1 MQLVRLGEYSMASNN
16 KKVKQTLTLFIITFL
31 VSLIV
36 ITYFIKSFS
45 PNVDVEIGGESDEQ
59 QYVEENSES
68 DVKKAIDDRLRWIQL
83 EDNMPGA
90 AKRNDEQNGNEI
102 TYESEK
108 VKKHKENIDT
118 SLDTSDVDTEQQQ
131 ELKPIEYVGP
141 EHTSAVPP
149 VPAPQ
154 KAEPPKMSKVY
165 VGSYPTIEQ
174 AIQAQNNLMNVS
186 SSISPFVKEVNGSY
200 VLQAGSYA
208 SPNKAEAVSR
218 EINSLGFHARV
229 VKE

>member
-1 MQLVRLGEYSMASNN
+1 MAPTQN
-16 KKVKQTLTLFIITFL
+16 KKVKQTLVLFIVTFFI
-31 VSLIV
+31 SLIV

-45 PNVDVEIGGESDEQ
+45 PNVDVEIGGNDTEQ
-59 QYVEENSES
+59 NSTDTSES
-68 DVKKAIDDRLRWIQL
+68 DVKQPIDDRLRWIQL

-90 AKRNDEQNGNEI
+90 AKREDGQNPEV
-102 TYESEK
+102 TYESDK
-108 VKKHKENIDT
+108 VKTPEET
-118 SLDTSDVDTEQQQ
+118 SEDVSASDKTN
-131 ELKPIEYVGP
+131 ELETVEYNGP
-141 EHTSAVPP
+141 EHKSSLNPP
-149 VPAPQ
+149 VPAVP

-174 AIQAQNNLMNVS
+174 AIQAQNKLMSTS
-186 SSISPFVKEVNGSY
+186 STVSPFVKEVNGSY

-208 SPNKAEAVSR
+208 DAGKAEAVSR

>member
-1 MQLVRLGEYSMASNN
+1 MTSKD
-16 KKVKQTLTLFIITFL
+16 KKVKQTAALFIVTFL

-59 QYVEENSES
+59 QTVEENTDS

-90 AKRNDEQNGNEI
+90 AKREDGQQN
-102 TYESEK
+102 
-108 VKKHKENIDT
+108 
-118 SLDTSDVDTEQQQ
+118 SDVTYQTDRVKTPEEIAEDVEKSTNKAH

-141 EHTSAVPP
+141 QHNSNVTPP
-149 VPAPQ
+149 TPTVQ
-154 KAEPPKMSKVY
+154 QAEPPKMSKVY

-174 AIQAQNNLMNVS
+174 AIQAQNKLMSTSTSV
-186 SSISPFVKEVNGSY
+186 SPFVKEVNGSY

>member
-1 MQLVRLGEYSMASNN
+1 MAPKD
-16 KKVKQTLTLFIITFL
+16 KKVKQTMALFIVTFL
-31 VSLIV
+31 ISLIV

-45 PNVDVEIGGESDEQ
+45 PNVDVEIGGESEEHQTVDE
-59 QYVEENSES
+59 STDS
-68 DVKKAIDDRLRWIQL
+68 DIKKAIDDRLRWIQL

-90 AKRNDEQNGNEI
+90 AKRNDEQNQDGVS
-102 TYESEK
+102 YETDK
-108 VKKHKENIDT
+108 VKTPQEIAEEVENKSQHQD
-118 SLDTSDVDTEQQQ
+118 SNRK

-141 EHTSAVPP
+141 QHKSTLEPP
-149 VPAPQ
+149 VPVTPQ
-154 KAEPPKMSKVY
+154 AEPPKMSKVY

-174 AIQAQNNLMNVS
+174 AIQAQNKLMSTSASV
-186 SSISPFVKEVNGSY
+186 SPFVKEVNGSY

-208 SPNKAEAVSR
+208 SAGKAEAVSR

>member
-1 MQLVRLGEYSMASNN
+1 MAPKD
-16 KKVKQTLTLFIITFL
+16 KKVKQTMALFIVTFL
-31 VSLIV
+31 ISLIV

-45 PNVDVEIGGESDEQ
+45 PNVDVEIGGESEEHQTVDE
-59 QYVEENSES
+59 STDS
-68 DVKKAIDDRLRWIQL
+68 DIKKAIDDRLRWIQL

-90 AKRNDEQNGNEI
+90 AKRNDEQNQDGVS
-102 TYESEK
+102 YETDK
-108 VKKHKENIDT
+108 VKTPQEIAEEVENKSQHQD
-118 SLDTSDVDTEQQQ
+118 SNGK

-141 EHTSAVPP
+141 QHKSTVAPP
-149 VPAPQ
+149 VPVTPQ
-154 KAEPPKMSKVY
+154 AEPPKMSKVY

-174 AIQAQNNLMNVS
+174 AIQAQNKLMSTSASV
-186 SSISPFVKEVNGSY
+186 SPFVKEVNGSY

-208 SPNKAEAVSR
+208 SAGKAEAVSR

>member
-1 MQLVRLGEYSMASNN
+1 MAPKD
-16 KKVKQTLTLFIITFL
+16 KKVKQTVALFIVTFL
-31 VSLIV
+31 ISLIV

-59 QYVEENSES
+59 QTIDES
-68 DVKKAIDDRLRWIQL
+68 TDSDIKKAIDDRLRWIQL

-90 AKRNDEQNGNEI
+90 AKRDNGQNAEDVS
-102 TYESEK
+102 YESDKVRTPEEIAEDVEK
-108 VKKHKENIDT
+108 TSKSSQKEK
-118 SLDTSDVDTEQQQ
+118 

-141 EHTSAVPP
+141 QHKSTVEPP
-149 VPAPQ
+149 VPVTPQ
-154 KAEPPKMSKVY
+154 AEPPKMSKVF

-174 AIQAQNNLMNVS
+174 AIQAQNKLMSTSASV
-186 SSISPFVKEVNGSY
+186 SPFVKEVNGTY

-208 SPNKAEAVSR
+208 SAGKAEAVSR